1 MKKLSVFLIVF
12 IALTTFSYAEQLKVT
27 KEHPFYLDGEWVE
40 AKDLKPG
47 DKLKTIDGK
56 TAVIKNIEKVEEP
69 ITVYNLEA
77 SSPHNYFASNVL
89 VHNKADVNRG
99 SLVSLKERVRKI
111 IATEED
117 MYHKGDEFAE
127 IMTKATLDSKPTPSN
142 FHEEFRRV
150 ASARIK
156 AAIAQGDDATAHD
169 ISKLMRMFD
178 DGVFDEK
185 TSNIFFTKKR
195 DKRYNE
201 LFNKINRRI
210 FENPDLEA
218 GSIENLNLNDPLH
231 REIHDSYVWHLVRGG
246 RQNMRSLDGAR
257 VYTESTRLAG
267 SRDPI
272 NYLIL
277 ELDRGGARPMYV
289 SKYRYGK
296 ESMFIIKRMNYL
308 WGKAQTAPTMKER
321 AKFLNEFRWWGVRAN
336 LVGRGGKSITEAME
350 LSLRLKNGMPLRKGF
365 SNWDFDVLTRP
376 KDPWVMEQVA
386 KDLTC
391 NP

>member
-1 MKKLSVFLIVF
+1 
-12 IALTTFSYAEQLKVT
+12 
-27 KEHPFYLDGEWVE
+27 
-40 AKDLKPG
+40 
-47 DKLKTIDGK
+47 
-56 TAVIKNIEKVEEP
+56 
-69 ITVYNLEA
+69 
-77 SSPHNYFASNVL
+77 
-89 VHNKADVNRG
+89 
-99 SLVSLKERVRKI
+99 
-111 IATEED
+111 
-117 MYHKGDEFAE
+117 
-127 IMTKATLDSKPTPSN
+127 
-142 FHEEFRRV
+142 
-150 ASARIK
+150 
-156 AAIAQGDDATAHD
+156 
-169 ISKLMRMFD
+169 
-178 DGVFDEK
+178 
-185 TSNIFFTKKR
+185 
-195 DKRYNE
+195 
-201 LFNKINRRI
+201 
-210 FENPDLEA
+210 
-218 GSIENLNLNDPLH
+218 
-231 REIHDSYVWHLVRGG
+231 
-246 RQNMRSLDGAR
+246 MRSLDGAR